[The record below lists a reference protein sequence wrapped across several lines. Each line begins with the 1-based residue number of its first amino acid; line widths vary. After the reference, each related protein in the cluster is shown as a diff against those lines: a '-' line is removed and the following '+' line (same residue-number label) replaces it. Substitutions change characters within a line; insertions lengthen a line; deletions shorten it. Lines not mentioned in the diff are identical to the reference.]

1 MTDEVG
7 SEEPALGAHSS
18 ARCAALGAR
27 RRIVVRL
34 CFMVAVLG
42 LGVGGQHEHGHGV
55 PSTPEQCEAPAE
67 MKPEQIASL
76 IVAYGG
82 PEALAAQVA
91 VTALFVACI
100 IRLE

>member
-1 MTDEVG
+1 M
-7 SEEPALGAHSS
+7 
-18 ARCAALGAR
+18 
-27 RRIVVRL
+27 
-34 CFMVAVLG
+34 
-42 LGVGGQHEHGHGV
+42 

>member
-1 MTDEVG
+1 
-7 SEEPALGAHSS
+7 
-18 ARCAALGAR
+18 
-27 RRIVVRL
+27 
-34 CFMVAVLG
+34 MVAVLG
-42 LGVGGQHEHGHGV
+42 LGVGGQHEHGQGE
-55 PSTPEQCEAPAE
+55 PTTPVQCQAPAE

-100 IRLE
+100 ICLQ